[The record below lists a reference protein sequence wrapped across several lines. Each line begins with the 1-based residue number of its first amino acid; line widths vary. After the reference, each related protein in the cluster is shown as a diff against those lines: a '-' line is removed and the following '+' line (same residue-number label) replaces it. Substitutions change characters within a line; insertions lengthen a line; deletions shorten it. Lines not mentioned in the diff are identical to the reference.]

1 MNEDNVL
8 RTIRASTVIPLARAM
23 LCVACESIYVVNG
36 PCPSCASTM
45 SIPVARWIKQS
56 EQRPTDHVR

>member
-56 EQRPTDHVR
+56 E